1 MFYRFN
7 AHRAKKPE
15 VTEPYKDR
23 MARLIATRAL
33 SLQRRCT
40 DFMGRQS
47 KKLSFKR
54 LKFLLFVFV
63 LLTGASSIYIF
74 AQGIWLKPDKYDLPK
89 EPVGF
94 DQWDYNPDH
103 QKAMKHYLDSLEK
116 AVVED
121 SINQLKS
128 KQ

>member
-7 AHRAKKPE
+7 AHRTKKPE
-15 VTEPYKDR
+15 VTESYKDR
-23 MARLIATRAL
+23 MAHLIAARAL
-33 SLQRRCT
+33 SLQRRWA
-40 DFMGRQS
+40 DVLGGQS
-47 KKLSFKR
+47 KKLSLKR

-63 LLTGASSIYIF
+63 LLTTASSIYIF

-103 QKAMKHYLDSLEK
+103 QKAMKHYLDSLER
-116 AVVED
+116 ATVTD

>member
-7 AHRAKKPE
+7 AHRTKKPE

-23 MARLIATRAL
+23 MARLITAKAI
-33 SLQRRCT
+33 SLQRCCA

-47 KKLSFKR
+47 KKLSLKQ

-74 AQGIWLKPDKYDLPK
+74 AHGIWLKPDTNKLTE

-94 DQWDYNPDH
+94 DQWNYNSDH
-103 QKAMKHYLDSLEK
+103 QQAMKHYLDSLEQ

-121 SINQLKS
+121 SISQLKS
-128 KQ
+128 NQ